1 MQIHNAK
8 TDSFPQFE
16 RSPES
21 FPKLT
26 VFPEDWDLSA
36 ILKHGVVMPPVQPGE
51 SKSWM
56 HLKFTEP
63 GTNAGTSN
71 AL

>member
-1 MQIHNAK
+1 MPIHNAK

-36 ILKHGVVMPPVQPGE
+36 INPPAQPGDT
-51 SKSWM
+51 KPM
-56 HLKFTEP
+56 IHQKFTEP

-71 AL
+71 ALS

>member
-1 MQIHNAK
+1 MQTHNAK
-8 TDSFPQFE
+8 TGSFPQVE

-36 ILKHGVVMPPVQPGE
+36 IMPPAQPGE
-51 SKSWM
+51 SKSWI
-56 HLKFTEP
+56 HQKFSEP

>member
-1 MQIHNAK
+1 MQTHNAK
-8 TDSFPQFE
+8 TGSFPQVE

-26 VFPEDWDLSA
+26 VFPEDWDLST
-36 ILKHGVVMPPVQPGE
+36 ILKDGVVMPPTQPDE
-51 SKSWM
+51 TKV
-56 HLKFTEP
+56 LVNQKITEP

-71 AL
+71 TP